1 MPAPSSLYAR
11 WLEEEIGLSLFYFP
25 RGLAS
30 GVKDFGAFPS
40 SRLWGSVP
48 SSPSFADAM
57 EGEMG
62 PLPSFMR
69 WLASGDIVED
79 LGSFTSFLRYSRG
92 QSSLPWFPP
101 LTGVAAVVT
110 MP

>member
-30 GVKDFGAFPS
+30 GGLAAFPS
-40 SRLWGSVP
+40 SRLWGSAP
-48 SSPSFADAM
+48 SSPSLADAM

-62 PLPSFMR
+62 PLLSFMR

-79 LGSFTSFLRYSRG
+79 LGSFTSFPRYSRG